1 MTNSKTTKRALVLS
15 LLSLLLCCS
24 MLVGTTF
31 AWFTDSVTSGNN
43 TIVAGNLDIELYN
56 DVEINDTKKVG
67 ANTALFEEVTKWEP
81 GVVAYEN
88 LTIANVGT
96 LALDYT
102 LSINFTNGNVVTDNN
117 LGLADVLQIALVE
130 GGIDPTMTREQ
141 VVASIPTNKWTAMKS
156 FNTEGTLL
164 PTDEADVFGLVI
176 CWVPGDNDN
185 AWNVN
190 NGRTTDDGEPLHI
203 DLGINLFA
211 TQETYEK
218 DSFDHLYDENANASL
233 VGKEELENQAVQVYN
248 IEPSFAFDQ
257 EKVFSFTKYIFA
269 ASEFQSQYPVE
280 SYADWTCDFF
290 VSTDRAIEAGVILAG
305 QYESWSE
312 DWWGFNVPAKDQ
324 AYEPTGLLGVM
335 TNSGESNWTYDD
347 ICNDVEVFNCGVIN
361 ENDNNNGTVVTVV
374 LRMTSPDKSQTI
386 DVCSV
391 KAILD

>member
-1 MTNSKTTKRALVLS
+1 MTNSKTTRRALVLS

-43 TIVAGNLDIELYN
+43 QIVAGNLDIELYN
-56 DVEINDTKKVG
+56 DVEINDSKKVG
-67 ANTALFEEVTKWEP
+67 KNTALFEEVTKWEP

-88 LTIANVGT
+88 LTVANVGT
-96 LALDYT
+96 LALDYK
-102 LSINFTNGNVVTDNN
+102 LSINFTNGNVVNDNG

-130 GGIDPTMTREQ
+130 GGIDTTMTREQ
-141 VVASIPTNKWTAMKS
+141 VMASVPTTKWTAMKS

-164 PTDEADVFGLVI
+164 PTDDADVFGLVI

-190 NGRTTDDGEPLHI
+190 NGKTTSDGKPLHI

-211 TQETYEK
+211 TQETYEE

-233 VGKEELENQAVQVYN
+233 VGEKELTGIDVDVYDLFN
-248 IEPSFAFDQ
+248 AGGQTGLMTFD
-257 EKVFSFTKYIFA
+257 FTNYIFEA
-269 ASEFQSQYPVE
+269 EKFQSQYPKE

-290 VSTDRAIEAGVILAG
+290 VSSDKALNAGVILVGNYADYG
-305 QYESWSE
+305 WL
-312 DWWGFNVPAKDQ
+312 GFRAPASTEPYD
-324 AYEPTGLLGVM
+324 PTGLLGM
-335 TNSGESNWTYDD
+335 TSTGGVSNWTYED
-347 ICNDVEVFNCGVIN
+347 ICDVVQIFQCGIID
-361 ENDNNNGTVVTVV
+361 EMGNNAGTEVTVV

>member
-56 DVEINDTKKVG
+56 DVKINDSKKVG
-67 ANTALFEEVTKWEP
+67 SNTALFEEVTKWEP

-96 LALDYT
+96 LALDYI
-102 LSINFTNGNVVTDNN
+102 LSINFTNGNVVTDNG

-130 GGIDPTMTREQ
+130 GGVSGTREE
-141 VVASIPTNKWTAMKS
+141 VMAAGTAAGWTAMKS

-164 PTDEADVFGLVI
+164 PTDEPDVFGLVI

-211 TQETYEK
+211 TQETYEE

-233 VGKEELENQAVQVYN
+233 VAKEEVKDMIIQVYN
-248 IEPSFAFDQ
+248 VDPFGFDQ
-257 EKVFSFTKYIFA
+257 EKTASFTKYIFD
-269 ASEFQSQYPVE
+269 ASKFQTQYPKE

-290 VSTDRAIEAGVILAG
+290 VSTDKGIEEGVILAG

-312 DWWGFNVPAKDQ
+312 DWWGFNVPASTEP
-324 AYEPTGLLGVM
+324 YEPTGLLGVM
-335 TNSGESNWTYDD
+335 STGGVSNWTYEA
-347 ICNDVEVFNCGVIN
+347 ICEDVQVFQCGVIN
-361 ENDNNNGTVVTVV
+361 ENDNNNGTQVTVE

-386 DVCSV
+386 SVCSV